1 MAVAALGIERRT
13 KSLAG
18 YIWRWFDGDW
28 LFLGSVI
35 ALLAIAILGLIA
47 PHLPLPD
54 PELPVPEDRLQSP
67 SWSHPFGTDVNGSD
81 ILSRVLHAPRVDLV
95 IAILSVLLALALG
108 SVIGLFGTFF
118 QGRGGIAGLLT
129 ELLNRTMDILQS
141 FPAFI
146 VALAL
151 AGVVGS
157 DLWSVIGVLTFLFT
171 PIFFRFM
178 RAEVLHIRERL
189 FIEAQIAA
197 GSPLWRVL
205 FVNVSRNSV
214 GAAVVQ
220 ASPTMGFAILL
231 TAGLAFLGVGVKPPT
246 PEWGL
251 MISSGQEQLYV
262 GRWWPAIFP
271 GMAIAITVFSLAVIG
286 EALRRRLEQ

>member
-1 MAVAALGIERRT
+1 MAAVTFQMERGARGIVGRV
-13 KSLAG
+13 
-18 YIWRWFDGDW
+18 WRWFDGDW
-28 LFLGSVI
+28 LFLGAVI
-35 ALLAIAILGLIA
+35 VLLVIAILGAIA
-47 PHLPLPD
+47 PSLPLPD

-81 ILSRVLHAPRVDLV
+81 ILSRVIYAARVDLV
-95 IAILSVLLALALG
+95 IGIASVLIALAAG
-108 SVIGLFGTFF
+108 AVIGLFGSYF
-118 QGRGGIAGLLT
+118 QGRGGIPSLLT
-129 ELLNRTMDILQS
+129 ELLNRIMDILQS

-151 AGVVGS
+151 VGIAGQSTWNVIVV
-157 DLWSVIGVLTFLFT
+157 LAFLFT

-189 FIEAQIAA
+189 FIEAQTAA

-205 FVNVSRNSV
+205 FVNLFRNSV
-214 GAAVVQ
+214 GAAIVQ

-231 TAGLAFLGVGVKPPT
+231 TAGLSFLGAGVRPPT
-246 PEWGL
+246 PEWGA
-251 MISSGQEQLYV
+251 MISVGQEQIYV
-262 GRWWPAIFP
+262 GRWWPAVFP
-271 GMAIAITVFSLAVIG
+271 GMAIAITVFSLAVVG